1 MLPKNGNQDS
11 RQWLVLHA
19 NHVMHKS
26 SLLLFENKIRYH
38 YTRYKNQQRTPTSW
52 EERCWMEQDI
62 KNTIKTNIF
71 KINFIL
77 KSGKSARK
85 TYFYQTAKSNKTE
98 KTIMAMSNVYVW

>member
-1 MLPKNGNQDS
+1 
-11 RQWLVLHA
+11 
-19 NHVMHKS
+19 
-26 SLLLFENKIRYH
+26 
-38 YTRYKNQQRTPTSW
+38 
-52 EERCWMEQDI
+52 MEQDI

-77 KSGKSARK
+77 KSEKSARK